1 MATRKKKANCK
12 VKDPISSRFGA
23 FVAKTVPGSAVK
35 LGRLAARAGKGSAVA
50 GRNFKDGF
58 VKGWD
63 EV

>member
-1 MATRKKKANCK
+1 MATKKAKRNCK

-35 LGRLAARAGKGSAVA
+35 P